1 MRFLMM
7 FFVVTLLCSSAIL
20 FTPTVSAHGCAPST
34 PPPVAGSPAPTPAS
48 KGVVLLNEI
57 LLNPQSTWNC
67 SESGTDFVSKDT
79 WIELYN
85 PNNQPFN
92 LYAAHAYLD
101 SGPGTT
107 IYYLPFGSAIAAH
120 GLLVVFPRTVGNF
133 APEAA
138 PTIRLLIASTTID
151 EVKVPG
157 LAADQSYA
165 RLMDGASKWQ
175 VASTPTI
182 DASNNTSGVNS
193 TPTSPSTP
201 AGYKRRTSG
210 NGHNNTPFASG
221 TQPVWS
227 KLQLPTPA
235 PVLTTSISSTP
246 LPSSP
251 PVASSSDLP
260 RRIGMTAL
268 IVILASALLLCW
280 RAFKTYL
287 KLR

>member
-1 MRFLMM
+1 VRFLMM

-20 FTPTVSAHGCAPST
+20 FTPTVSAHGCAPPT
-34 PPPVAGSPAPTPAS
+34 PPPVAGSPAPAPAS
-48 KGVVLLNEI
+48 KGVILLNEI

-79 WIELYN
+79 WVELYN
-85 PNNQPFN
+85 PKNQPFN

-101 SGPGTT
+101 SGPSTT

-120 GLLVVFPRTVGNF
+120 GFLVVFPRTVGNF
-133 APEAA
+133 APEPA

-151 EVKVPG
+151 EVKVPR
-157 LAADQSYA
+157 LAADHSYA
-165 RLMDGASKWQ
+165 RLMDGASQWQ
-175 VASTPTI
+175 AVSTPTI
-182 DASNNTSGVNS
+182 NASNNTSGVSS
-193 TPTSPSTP
+193 TPTSVSIP
-201 AGYKRRTSG
+201 AGYKRHTNG

-227 KLQLPTPA
+227 KIQLPTPA
-235 PVLTTSISSTP
+235 PVPTTSISSTA

-251 PVASSSDLP
+251 PAAGSSDLP

-268 IVILASALLLCW
+268 IVMLALALFWCW
-280 RAFKTYL
+280 RAFKTS
-287 KLR
+287 